1 MVLRDAAAV
10 ERSKAQEKEA
20 RAKESL
26 APELFGLLA
35 GDAEDAKFR
44 RITSPATMRDLN
56 PLMQLRMQQVC
67 FFLSVTTPFGR
78 RMIDIIT
85 QYIVGEGF
93 RPHATD
99 PAVQQVI
106 DRFWEDPINNMD
118 ENVEA
123 FAHELLVFGEL
134 VLPVSVN
141 PVDGFTRVGYID
153 PQEIENIEFGL
164 LQTAISQEVTVPV
177 AVRLVRHIGENIPRR
192 LAIVHNDEDV
202 NSASFGQKTGDCFY
216 YAINKAKAASRG
228 ISEIFALADWIDVFD
243 QMMFDFADR
252 VRLLNSFVW
261 HYVVKGGD
269 GKSVEKLKELVT
281 KNPPRQG
288 GVQVTNDRVEINAET
303 PDLRGQ
309 DMSEASRVVKLY
321 GLGGIGLPPWF
332 FADPQM
338 ANRSIAEEMG
348 GPTQK
353 MLTSKQNV
361 MKRVVTNLVDFA
373 LEQAVA
379 HGVLPQGIDLSWNLD
394 VPDLSVKDIQKA
406 STALG
411 LVVNACAIAEEKG
424 WLKSETAARS
434 VHTILTQ
441 LGVEVDTDEFDQ
453 AQQEKTTR
461 DAANQDLLNPQKN
474 LADALKT
481 VPGVT
486 NRTDPGTIANT
497 PPEDLAQ
504 LQAALKDP
512 EFARRL
518 DGALT
523 VFFRAIRE
531 AQAAI

>member
-1 MVLRDAAAV
+1 MGVKALEPVRQALVFVKEAWAKLRQQ
-10 ERSKAQEKEA
+10 ERQA

-78 RMIDIIT
+78 RMINIIT
-85 QYIVGEGF
+85 EYIVGEGF
-93 RPHATD
+93 APHASN
-99 PAVQQVI
+99 PAVQDVI
-106 DRFWEDPINNMD
+106 DRFWEDPINDMKR
-118 ENVEA
+118 NVEA
-123 FAHELLVFGEL
+123 WAHELHVFGEL

-141 PVDGFTRVGYID
+141 PVDGFVRVAYID

-164 LQTAISQEVTVPV
+164 LQTAVSQEVTVPV
-177 AVRLVRHIGENIPRR
+177 AVRLVKHIGEDITRR
-192 LAIVHNDEDV
+192 LEIIHMDEDV
-202 NSASFGQKTGDCFY
+202 QSSSFGQKTGDCFY
-216 YAINKAKAASRG
+216 IAINKAKAASRG

-269 GKSVEKLKELVT
+269 EKSVEKLKELVT

-288 GVQVTNDRVEINAET
+288 GVQVTNDQVEIEART
-303 PDLRGQ
+303 PDIRGA

-353 MLTSKQNV
+353 MLTSKQNT
-361 MKRVVTNLVDFA
+361 MKYLVKDIIDFV

-411 LVVNACAIAEEKG
+411 LVVNACALAEEKG
-424 WLKSETAARS
+424 WIQSETAARS

-441 LGVEVDTDEFDQ
+441 IGVEVDADEFDQ

-461 DAANQDLLNPQKN
+461 DARQQDALNPQSN
-474 LADALKT
+474 LADALKKLPSAPEQLPEPVPDAT
-481 VPGVT
+481 EPGVT
-486 NRTDPGTIANT
+486 QRKDPGSIAYTT
-497 PPEDLAQ
+497 PERIAQ
-504 LQAALKDP
+504 VNA
-512 EFARRL
+512 
-518 DGALT
+518 
-523 VFFRAIRE
+523 
-531 AQAAI
+531 